1 MRAIT
6 LLDTGALDISPKV
19 PMYSEIEALVRWA
32 EQ

>member
-6 LLDTGALDISPKV
+6 LLDTGALDISSKT
-19 PMYSEIEALVRWA
+19 PMYADLEALVRWA